1 MGMIFHTRCIEDQ
14 HTINQTVINLNRLAD
29 ILWEFAHNSIQGAT
43 DEEVQLM
50 LMQATN
56 CIRAESLRL
65 QNM

>member
-1 MGMIFHTRCIEDQ
+1 MGMIFRQRYLQDQ
-14 HTINQTVINLNRLAD
+14 HTINQTVINLNHLAD
-29 ILWEFAHNSIQGAT
+29 ILWDFAHNSIHGAT
-43 DEEVQLM
+43 EEELQLM